1 MTCMEAQSLI
11 TRFINDELEIVEL
24 EEFIKHIESCSE
36 CREEL
41 EVYYALLTAM
51 KQLDEDKNLSQD
63 FSQELQEKI
72 V

>member
-1 MTCMEAQSLI
+1 MEAQSLI